1 MAEIKKFEDIA
12 AWQKARI
19 LSKAI
24 YERSNLKPFNSD
36 FDLKSQIRRSS
47 GSVMDNI
54 AEGFERGGRLEFIQF
69 LSISKASSAEV
80 RSQLYRAL
88 DQNYITKQ
96 DFNELYTLS
105 EEISKMLSSFISY
118 LNKTEVMGEK
128 FKNRNKSTQN

>member
-88 DQNYITKQ
+88 DQNNITKQ

>member
-24 YERSNLKPFNSD
+24 YDRSNLKPFNSD

-96 DFNELYTLS
+96 DFDELYMLS

-128 FKNRNKSTQN
+128 FKNRSKSAQN